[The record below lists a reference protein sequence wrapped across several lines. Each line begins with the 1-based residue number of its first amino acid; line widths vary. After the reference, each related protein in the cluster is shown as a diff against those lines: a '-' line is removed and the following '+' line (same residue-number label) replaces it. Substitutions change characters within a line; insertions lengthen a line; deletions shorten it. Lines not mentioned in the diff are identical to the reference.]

1 MALNDQPD
9 CFELLQTV
17 TDFLT
22 SIEGK
27 LQGSDKYNLQC
38 AKHVLTIMVREI
50 KQTQA
55 DFPDENGDLSH
66 FYKLLSQQK
75 GDVGKFC
82 SDIREGK
89 YDYNWTDTLEAV
101 LDHVIEKVKISD
113 PSHLRVKKS

>member
-17 TDFLT
+17 IDFLT

-27 LQGSDKYNLQC
+27 LQGSDKYNLKC
-38 AKHVLTIMVREI
+38 AKHVLTILAREI
-50 KQTQA
+50 KQTQT
-55 DFPDENGDLSH
+55 DFPDEKVVLSH
-66 FYKLLSQQK
+66 FYKMLAQQK

-89 YDYNWTDTLEAV
+89 YDDNWTDALETV
-101 LDHVIEKVKISD
+101 LDHVIEKVEISD
-113 PSHLRVKKS
+113 PSHLRKK